1 MNKNLLPMKISTSF
15 FRLFLII
22 ATISYS
28 LSSFSQSCPSGLVSY
43 WKMDETGG
51 ITFSD
56 AQGGHDATRTAELT
70 YHSGIVD
77 NSQYFS
83 FWDRDKA
90 EIPNS
95 SAYDF
100 PANSSFSVVYWLKF
114 TETQYGLNGG
124 QDHIVI
130 SKGDWNSG
138 GPTTAMWASGVNG
151 SGKVNFML
159 SDQTGTKI
167 DLEGPGQYGDGQWHH
182 VALVRNGDSQ
192 VHTSYLYVDGVLTDY
207 TDYAYTQ
214 GFTNTNPIEIACL
227 YQHGNPEY
235 YFMGDVDEIGIFNR
249 AISKDEIDLMISSGL
264 SGKGICNTGQV
275 STSPNIT
282 SNPVTTGS
290 INVAYSYTVHASGTQ
305 SGMTYSLVTNPEGM
319 TINSSTGVISWT
331 PASTGIFAVEV
342 KADNGIDPFDT
353 QSFNIT
359 VAGLSPTITS
369 LPVTQAFVNSPYT
382 YAVHASGT
390 QEGMTYSL
398 LSNPE
403 GMSINAST
411 GLITWTPTSNG
422 DFLVQVK
429 ADNGI
434 NPFAT
439 QSFTITIAEPTNC
452 PDGII
457 TLHRLDENSGPV
469 YADFYGGHDA
479 TASVSPTVTT
489 GIINSAQVFTASTKL
504 DIPDNGTEFDWLTGR
519 SFSFECWVKTS
530 VTGSMAAIGRNRT
543 DYVAARWLVGTNG
556 SGKATFE
563 LRDNGGPNVVI
574 SGTSNI
580 DDNEWHHILAVRDG
594 NGDMN
599 KLYVDG
605 IQEASIAVQYAHTFK
620 ADDPL
625 VATIGYLKGGADEMH
640 FIGTIDEVAIFDR
653 AVSPAEVALFYNG
666 GSPAGHCS
674 SGNTPPEFTTEPV
687 TSANEDS
694 PYTYTAIVNDPD
706 ASGTL
711 TMTATVKPSWLN
723 FTWSPETKSGVLS
736 GTPTN
741 SNVGEDDV
749 TLRVSDG
756 DISVDQS
763 FRITIHNLNDAPV
776 VTSTPATSISEGSLY
791 VYTLTVTDADAT
803 DVMYISA
810 TTLPSWLSLS
820 WTPGAKTAT
829 ISGTPGHANIGS
841 NSVDISISDGTVTI
855 HDSFVINVI
864 EAAQAPIITGQNAL
878 SMNEDGTITIVKS
891 DLTITDADN
900 SIDQVNISVLA
911 GDNYTF
917 NGNTVTPSANFNGQL
932 LVNVM
937 AYDNSQES
945 LPYPVIVTVNP
956 INDPPVVISN
966 PDLSATVGVLY
977 AYVLMAEDVDM
988 DELFLSVLAKPEW
1001 LNFSA
1006 STGLLAGVPGA
1017 GDIGEHQVL
1026 LQVSDGIVT
1035 IDKLFTIT
1043 VSETTGVTDIQK
1055 GHFVMYPVPANDLLH
1070 IQFNQLAEETQVE
1083 IMTTSGTVVV
1093 SKSFPANTDN
1103 AELNVSNLG
1112 SGVYLCRVK
1121 NSSMNRIERFTIVK

>member
-1 MNKNLLPMKISTSF
+1 MKFTTYF
-15 FRLFLII
+15 TRLFFII
-22 ATISYS
+22 ATVSFS
-28 LSSFSQSCPSGLVSY
+28 LTSFSQSCPSGLISY

-51 ITFSD
+51 ITFTDEQS
-56 AQGGHDATRTAELT
+56 GHNATRTAELT
-70 YHSGIVD
+70 YHSGIVG

-83 FWDRDKA
+83 FWDREKA
-90 EIPNS
+90 EIQNS
-95 SAYDF
+95 SDFSF
-100 PANSSFSVVYWLKF
+100 PANSGFTIVYWLRF

-138 GPTTAMWASGVNG
+138 GPSTAFWASGVNG

-159 SDQTGTKI
+159 ADQTGTKI
-167 DLEGPGQYGDGQWHH
+167 DLEGDGHYNDGQWH
-182 VALVRNGDSQ
+182 Q
-192 VHTSYLYVDGVLTDY
+192 VTCIHTADNHTYLYVDGEMTDNTTY
-207 TDYAYTQ
+207 GYTQ
-214 GFTNTNPIEIACL
+214 GFSNSSPIEIACL

-249 AISKDEIDLMISSGL
+249 AISKDEIDQIISSGL
-264 SGKGICNTGQV
+264 SGLGICNTGQS

-290 INVAYSYTVHASGTQ
+290 INAAYTYAVHASGTQ

-319 TINSSTGVISWT
+319 TINSTTGVISWT
-331 PASTGIFAVEV
+331 PSSQGVFAVEV

-359 VAGLSPTITS
+359 VTGLSPTITS
-369 LPVTQAFVNSPYT
+369 IPVTQAFVNSPYA

-398 LSNPE
+398 TTKPAGMTINP
-403 GMSINAST
+403 ST
-411 GLITWTPTSNG
+411 GLITWTPDANG
-422 DFLVQVK
+422 DYLVEVK

-434 NPFAT
+434 NPYAT

-457 TLHRLDENSGPV
+457 TLHRLDESAGPV

-479 TASVSPTVTT
+479 TASVSPTATS
-489 GIINSAQVFTASTKL
+489 GIINSAQEFTASTKL

-530 VTGSMAAIGRNRT
+530 ITGSMAAIARNRT
-543 DYVAARWLVGTNG
+543 DYVAARWLVGTNT

-580 DDNEWHHILAVRDG
+580 ADNEWHHIIAVRDG
-594 NGDMN
+594 NSDMN
-599 KLYVDG
+599 RLYVDG
-605 IQEASIAVQYAHTFK
+605 IQEASSAVLYGHTFK

-625 VATIGYLKGGADEMH
+625 VATIGYIKGAADELH
-640 FIGTIDEVAIFDR
+640 FIGAIDEVAIFDR
-653 AVSPAEVALFYNG
+653 AVSPAEVTLFYNG
-666 GSPAGHCS
+666 GSPAGHCN
-674 SGNTPPEFTTEPV
+674 SGNIPPEFTTVPI

-711 TMTATVKPSWLN
+711 TMTAIVKPSWLN
-723 FTWSPETKSGVLS
+723 FTWSAATKSGVLS

-741 SNVGEDDV
+741 SNVGDDDV

-763 FRITIHNLNDAPV
+763 FRITIHNTNDAPS

-791 VYTLTVTDADAT
+791 VYTLMVSDDDAGDLMNIYAN
-803 DVMYISA
+803 
-810 TTLPSWLSLS
+810 TLPSWLSLS
-820 WTPGAKTAT
+820 WTNGARTAT
-829 ISGTPGHANIGS
+829 ISGTPGHSDVGS
-841 NSVDISISDGTVTI
+841 NSVDISISDGAVTI
-855 HDSFVINVI
+855 HDSFVISVI
-864 EAAQAPIITGQNAL
+864 EAAQAPIITGQNSL
-878 SMNEDGTITIVKS
+878 SMNEDGSITIVKS

-900 SIDQVNISVLA
+900 SIDQISIIVLA
-911 GDNYTF
+911 GDNYSF

-932 LVNVM
+932 LVNVK
-937 AYDNSQES
+937 AYDNSEES

-956 INDPPVVISN
+956 VNDAPFVTSN
-966 PDLSATVGVLY
+966 PDLHGTVGLLY
-977 AYVLMAEDVDM
+977 AYIFAAEDADQ
-988 DELFLSVLAKPEW
+988 DEMILSVVAKPEW
-1001 LNFSA
+1001 LDFSA
-1006 STGLLAGVPGA
+1006 STGLLSGVPGA

-1035 IDKLFTIT
+1035 IDHLFTIT
-1043 VSETTGVTDIQK
+1043 VSMETGVTEIQK
-1055 GHFVMYPVPANDLLH
+1055 GHFVMYPVPANDVLH
-1070 IQFNQLAEETQVE
+1070 IQFNQLSEETQVE
-1083 IMTTSGTVVV
+1083 ILTTSGTVVT

-1103 AELNVSNLG
+1103 AELTVSNLG
-1112 SGVYLCRVK
+1112 SGVYLCRVI
-1121 NSSMNRIERFTIVK
+1121 NSSMNRIERFTIVR